1 MEILRIF
8 RKENE
13 DWKILGMIRDWV
25 ILRESR
31 NSYFGKNICF
41 IASPFFLKAKS
52 LVALLLQCRWI
63 CRGWAASPAAGSPVN
78 PLHFLLP
85 LLISYFP
92 CCCKIISHN
101 LADNLKFW
109 QKSENSVFIKKLR
122 QLNSTLYLSQV
133 TPTDTSLVT
142 SGKTRRTNKN
152 TNCVCVPGSVVSW
165 LLFFCTTASCTS
177 SHTTLSR
184 RQVQV
189 QRLVALPHEQFR
201 SEEWRQWRTC
211 RWWYQQGQLTSTNG
225 KHKQC
230 IYTEY
235 ISISSRNCHH

>member
-1 MEILRIF
+1 MKIEKYLGWSEIESFSERADI
-8 RKENE
+8 
-13 DWKILGMIRDWV
+13 V
-25 ILRESR
+25 ILEKII
-31 NSYFGKNICF
+31 YF
-41 IASPFFLKAKS
+41 IASPYFLKAKS

-92 CCCKIISHN
+92 CCKIISHN

-177 SHTTLSR
+177 SHTTLRR

-201 SEEWRQWRTC
+201 RMTTVMNMQVMISTGPTHLNQRKTQTLHLYGVHQHQQWE
-211 RWWYQQGQLTSTNG
+211 L
-225 KHKQC
+225 
-230 IYTEY
+230 
-235 ISISSRNCHH
+235 SS